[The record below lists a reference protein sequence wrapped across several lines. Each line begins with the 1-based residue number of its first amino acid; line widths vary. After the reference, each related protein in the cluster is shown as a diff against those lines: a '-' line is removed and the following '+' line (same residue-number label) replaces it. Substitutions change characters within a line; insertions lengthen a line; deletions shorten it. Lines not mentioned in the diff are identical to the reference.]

1 MKTKT
6 ILLFAILLNSCFIQA
21 QTITVKQIPDSLYAE
36 SFSNTRN
43 YDLAMDSSGN
53 MWLALEGGLV
63 KMDSDFN
70 IIDYY
75 SESNSGLP
83 HFYCQALAIDTND
96 HVWVGSAGGVLAE
109 FDGNET
115 WTTYS
120 PYYDV
125 TGIKINSQNHVW
137 FHSWNSGIAYYD
149 RTNFHWYNTQNSEIP
164 SDDTYDLEIQ
174 DDSIIWIATMD
185 SGLARFCNGE
195 FSVFDTLNSNI
206 ASNKIYSIEID
217 TNNNIVYCGTDKG
230 ISFFDGNNWQNFE
243 CVNKRFTQY
252 KYKPLLVDSDNYLWF
267 SYYSWSA
274 KKNNEERLLF
284 RYKDNDC
291 YSFSQEELFNIS
303 FFSMIEISNNKF
315 ALLYTKSVTIIDF
328 NNNIENIDVKGNL
341 SLYPVPA
348 TDRLYIDSEVKMI
361 QSISIR
367 SIFGTVINNYD
378 ALNSD
383 HFEMNIKNITSGLYL
398 VIVDYND
405 QTKEYKTFIKQ
416 KP

>member
-1 MKTKT
+1 MMRILIYT
-6 ILLFAILLNSCFIQA
+6 ILILFSFCAKSQI
-21 QTITVKQIPDSLYAE
+21 ITVHELPDSLYAE
-36 SFSNTRN
+36 SSSNPRTF
-43 YDLAMDSSGN
+43 DFVIDSSEN
-53 MWLALEGGLV
+53 IWLAIEGGLV

-70 IIDYY
+70 IIGYY
-75 SESNSGLP
+75 SELNSELP
-83 HFYCQALAIDTND
+83 HFYCQALAIDIND

-125 TGIKINSQNHVW
+125 TGIEINSQNHVW

-174 DDSIIWIATMD
+174 DDSIIWIATWD
-185 SGLARFCNGE
+185 SGLVRFCNGD
-195 FSVFDTLNSNI
+195 FSIFDTLNSNI

-230 ISFFDGNNWQNFE
+230 ISIFDGNNWQKLE
-243 CVNKRFTQY
+243 CVNEKYTQY

-267 SYYSWSA
+267 TYYSFSS
-274 KKNNEERLLF
+274 KENDIERLLF

-291 YSFSQEELFNIS
+291 YSFSQEELSNIS

-328 NNNIENIDVKGNL
+328 NNNIENIDIKGNL

-348 TDRLYIDSEVKMI
+348 TDRLYVDSEDKMI

-367 SIFGTVINNYD
+367 SIIGTVIDNYEG
-378 ALNSD
+378 LNSD
-383 HFEMNIKNITSGLYL
+383 HFEININNITSGLYL
-398 VIVDYND
+398 LIVDYND
-405 QTKEYKTFIKQ
+405 QTQEYKTFIK
-416 KP
+416 

>member
-1 MKTKT
+1 MMRILIYT
-6 ILLFAILLNSCFIQA
+6 ILILFSFCAKSQI
-21 QTITVKQIPDSLYAE
+21 ITVHELPDSLYAE
-36 SFSNTRN
+36 SSSNPRTF
-43 YDLAMDSSGN
+43 DFVIDSSEN
-53 MWLALEGGLV
+53 IWLAIEGGLV

-70 IIDYY
+70 IIGYY
-75 SESNSGLP
+75 SELNSELP
-83 HFYCQALAIDTND
+83 HFYCQALAIDIND

-125 TGIKINSQNHVW
+125 TGIEINSQNHVW

-174 DDSIIWIATMD
+174 DDSIIWIATWD
-185 SGLARFCNGE
+185 SGLVRFCNGD
-195 FSVFDTLNSNI
+195 FSIFDTLNSNI

-243 CVNKRFTQY
+243 CINKRLTQY

-274 KKNNEERLLF
+274 KKNDEEHLLF

-291 YSFSQEELFNIS
+291 YSFNQEELCNLS
-303 FFSMIEISNNKF
+303 FFSMIEIRNNKF
-315 ALLYTKSVTIIDF
+315 ALLDANSVTIIDF
-328 NNNIENIDVKGNL
+328 NNNIENGDVKGIL

-348 TDRLYIDSEVKMI
+348 TDRLYIESDVKMI
-361 QSISIR
+361 QSINIR
-367 SIFGTVINNYD
+367 SIFGTVINNYN

-383 HFEMNIKNITSGLYL
+383 HFEININNITSGLYL
-398 VIVDYND
+398 LIVDYYD
-405 QTKEYKTFIKQ
+405 QTREYKTFIKQ
-416 KP
+416 